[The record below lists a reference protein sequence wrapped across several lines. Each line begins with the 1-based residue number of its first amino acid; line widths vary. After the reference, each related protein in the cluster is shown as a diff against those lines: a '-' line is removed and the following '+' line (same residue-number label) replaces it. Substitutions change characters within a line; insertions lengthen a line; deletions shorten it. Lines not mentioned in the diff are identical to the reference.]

1 MNNCTK
7 YIEQMN
13 MYLDGELKGANIS
26 ELLEHIER
34 CSNCKKRFESLK
46 IISFQTREMDVN
58 VPLDLHENIM
68 RNVRTNARPAKKQ
81 INFRKLSK
89 FASMAAAVMLI
100 IAGIYVGLTTDFIF
114 GAKSAEEADMMS
126 PGANAKV
133 ASYNE
138 QRSVPA
144 AGIENS
150 EAAEKTES
158 VEAASE
164 KAPME
169 FGFLKL
175 YNGEGQLPDF
185 VEDYAYKQDSESHLF
200 YVYIENNAEVYSVFE
215 SQLGDAG
222 FIGGEELNN
231 TSNVNSEADYV
242 LYIINL
248 K

>member
-13 MYLDGELKGANIS
+13 MYLDGELKGSNIS
-26 ELLEHIER
+26 ELLDHIER

-46 IISFQTREMDVN
+46 IISFQAREMEVN

-89 FASMAAAVMLI
+89 LVSMAAVVMLI
-100 IAGIYVGLTTDFIF
+100 IAGVYVSFTTDFIF
-114 GAKSAEEADMMS
+114 GAKSAEEADMIA
-126 PGANAKV
+126 PGANVKV
-133 ASYNE
+133 ASFGE

-144 AGIENS
+144 AGAEPIE
-150 EAAEKTES
+150 ETES
-158 VEAASE
+158 VAAVSE
-164 KAPME
+164 KEPVE

-175 YNGEGQLPDF
+175 YSGEGQLPDF
-185 VEDYAYKQDSESHLF
+185 VTEYAYKQDAESHLF
-200 YVYIENNAEVYSVFE
+200 YVYIENNADSYSAFE
-215 SQLGDAG
+215 SQLKDAG
-222 FIGGEELNN
+222 FTGGEELNN
-231 TSNVNSEADYV
+231 ASNVNPEADYV